1 MIIGHESLLALRRR
15 ICDLVMSHNHRSR
28 SCALILRH
36 GHRQRFRIFF
46 PGKDTETL
54 THFFLDFWYF
64 FFRIRKKNTFQKFQ
78 IIKVWAENPYQNDK
92 KMFLWVKITNAHH
105 AIWCHRVFFSCKWW
119 SRIYYAYFIFEKVG
133 SGTKKYRY
141 FY

>member
-54 THFFLDFWYF
+54 THFFLDFLYF
-64 FFRIRKKNTFQKFQ
+64 FFGSEKNY
-78 IIKVWAENPYQNDK
+78 IPEISDYQGLGREPLPK
-92 KMFLWVKITNAHH
+92 
-105 AIWCHRVFFSCKWW
+105 
-119 SRIYYAYFIFEKVG
+119 
-133 SGTKKYRY
+133 
-141 FY
+141 